1 MELNFDPLYHK
12 YPSKRY
18 PIYAANGMV
27 NCSNPLA
34 AAAGLEILQ
43 KGGNAA
49 DAAIAAAT
57 ALTVVEPTS
66 NGIGSDAFA
75 IIWSERSR
83 KLFGLN
89 SSGRAPMLASIQKI
103 RDEKR
108 DSGGKMPVHGWTSV
122 TVPGAPA
129 AWALAQK
136 ELQGRKLILG
146 LYIVLMLLPFQVLM
160 APSYFVLRRLSLLDT
175 PWAIILPGVFSTLP
189 VFLMSRSFSGIPPEL
204 IEAAKLDGANAI
216 QIFVKIGLPLGRPG
230 ILAAAVLSFLEA
242 WSAIEQPMS
251 FLRSQE
257 HWPFS
262 LFLPVI
268 SSENLASGL
277 AAGLITLIPA
287 VLIFKFGQKYLE
299 LGIQAEG
306 GLG

>member
-1 MELNFDPLYHK
+1 MKRGKKILSYVVLVLLSLAVWLPLW
-12 YPSKRY
+12 SLL
-18 PIYAANGMV
+18 M
-27 NCSNPLA
+27 S
-34 AAAGLEILQ
+34 
-43 KGGNAA
+43 
-49 DAAIAAAT
+49 
-57 ALTVVEPTS
+57 ALTSSDELERTIGPALQENGGQAVLPVLPTWPTLQPLTELLLDTP
-66 NGIGSDAFA
+66 GF
-75 IIWSERSR
+75 
-83 KLFGLN
+83 F
-89 SSGRAPMLASIQKI
+89 
-103 RDEKR
+103 
-108 DSGGKMPVHGWTSV
+108 SV
-122 TVPGAPA
+122 FWNTCLLVFPQVLGQLLVGAPA

-136 ELQGRKLILG
+136 ELRGRKLILG

-175 PWAIILPGVFSTLP
+175 PWAIILPGIFSTLP